1 MIFMMKLIL
10 LKNRLVTTAWNSIKA
25 NRLETNAVVALFPA
39 YFYVIKGLILC
50 NKESY
55 FVLYGVGQ
63 SRLFTPSSPLRG
75 ALSAR
80 VSYAL
85 PPRAALWRK

>member
-39 YFYVIKGLILC
+39 YFYVIKSLILC

-55 FVLYGVGQ
+55 FM
-63 SRLFTPSSPLRG
+63 
-75 ALSAR
+75 
-80 VSYAL
+80 
-85 PPRAALWRK
+85 